1 MTSDRTF
8 GRIAG
13 ISAIV
18 AAPITVASLVLA
30 LLAVEFNA
38 DFNPEDLITLGAR
51 GAAIF
56 RTAWMAADAFGFALL
71 LTPAVLYLRHWLEVK
86 SPNLVALYTVFGLAY
101 IFTEVIALSVI
112 GGAVPP
118 MISAYSEAVGAQREQ
133 LMLVF
138 DAVINMV
145 FNGIFVFATT
155 FLGIWW
161 LGIGSALRTER
172 RWLGV
177 VTMVLGV
184 DALVWGIA
192 GILGFGSNP
201 VLEML
206 ELPYLLLWPFWI
218 LWLGIMLLRRV
229 SGGDQLPET
238 PANTGDSASRII

>member
-1 MTSDRTF
+1 MNSDSTF

-18 AAPITVASLVLA
+18 AAPIAFLSLVLA
-30 LLAVEFNA
+30 FVAVEFNA
-38 DFNPEDLITLGAR
+38 DFEPQDLITLGAR

-56 RTAWMAADAFGFALL
+56 RTAWMVTDAFGFALL
-71 LTPAVLYLRHWLEVK
+71 LTPAVLYLRHWLK
-86 SPNLVALYTVFGLAY
+86 LKNPNLVALYTVFGLAH
-101 IFTEVIALSVI
+101 IFTEVIALSII
-112 GGAVPP
+112 GGTVPP
-118 MISAYSEAVGAQREQ
+118 MMSAYSEAVGPHRDQ

-138 DAVINMV
+138 DTVIDMI

-161 LGIGSALRTER
+161 LGIGSVLRTER

-177 VTMVLGV
+177 VTMILGA

-192 GILGFGSNP
+192 RILGLGSSP

-218 LWLGIMLLRRV
+218 LWLGIVLLRRA
-229 SGGDQLPET
+229 SGGDQLSQNLSERART
-238 PANTGDSASRII
+238 